1 MQWSLLWKL
10 QCGRLILWAEI
21 KVSWQGEPTNPKP
34 SNAHQPPPPATAL
47 CGLKPAIRYA
57 SASSGMRTLPW
68 TLPTILFYSAR
79 APDAAMW
86 CRKQAL
92 LKLSRQFFI
101 LLLLLFTLLR
111 NPASTLDLWSCCT
124 FTTDISRNSSISRF
138 CCDFLKGK
146 RKQRKSFSSP
156 GKYWQQGWTTQLCT
170 CLQEKG
176 ANITDAKLSCKRKS
190 AKLGL
195 LPKSLRDSISLR
207 LW

>member
-1 MQWSLLWKL
+1 ML
-10 QCGRLILWAEI
+10 
-21 KVSWQGEPTNPKP
+21 
-34 SNAHQPPPPATAL
+34 
-47 CGLKPAIRYA
+47 
-57 SASSGMRTLPW
+57 
-68 TLPTILFYSAR
+68 
-79 APDAAMW
+79 
-86 CRKQAL
+86 QAL
-92 LKLSRQFFI
+92 GHYLGHYLLFILAKYPAPFVFSQGTRCSHVVQETSTSQLSRQFFI
-101 LLLLLFTLLR
+101 LLLLLFILLR

-138 CCDFLKGK
+138 CCDFLQGK

-176 ANITDAKLSCKRKS
+176 ANITDAKLSCNRKS